1 VNGCAKEAENG
12 KHAALGTKQSQRA
25 GSQLHPL
32 HSSANLCF
40 HLISIRFLEK
50 NHS

>member
-1 VNGCAKEAENG
+1 MPSYNLPGRD
-12 KHAALGTKQSQRA
+12 SR
-25 GSQLHPL
+25 PL
-32 HSSANLCF
+32 QSSANLCF